1 MKLLQILK
9 KINIILPTSIFLYFI
24 KVSDFDNDV
33 FFPSIIYIFLVIVFL
48 LYIKFDIF
56 SKLKNPTIFKYLNFV
71 AYLFLF
77 L

>member
-33 FFPSIIYIFLVIVFL
+33 FFPSIIIYF
-48 LYIKFDIF
+48 
-56 SKLKNPTIFKYLNFV
+56 
-71 AYLFLF
+71 
-77 L
+77 